1 METLPQI
8 PGVTVRRR
16 LAIGGMG
23 ELFLVD
29 RVGDDGVAE
38 VAVLKRLLPGAD
50 ATHQALF
57 AREGDVLAQLASPHI
72 VRLLD
77 RGPGW
82 LLLEHVDGCDL
93 ATLLAQRA
101 RRGRPLPLPA
111 AWALLGGLCEA
122 LADLH
127 EAAAADGTPLGLV
140 HRDVNPANVL
150 LTRDG
155 AVKLIDLGVVRT
167 ALTDAA
173 TVAGV
178 KGTLAYM
185 APEQLHGRAAGPA
198 ADLYAA
204 GLVAYEVLTGVPAR
218 PQGAAVGLAELLAAR
233 ERLPA
238 PPSRLRGK

>member
-1 METLPQI
+1 M
-8 PGVTVRRR
+8 RRR

-29 RVGDDGVAE
+29 RTTGDGVTST
-38 VAVLKRLLPGAD
+38 AVLKRLLPGAD
-50 ATHQALF
+50 PAHQALF
-57 AREGDVLAQLASPHI
+57 LREGDALAQLASPRI

-82 LLLEHVDGCDL
+82 LLLEHVDGVDL

-111 AWALLGGLCEA
+111 AMAALTGLAAA

-127 EAAAADGTPLGLV
+127 EAAGPDGAPLGLV

-150 LTRDG
+150 LTMGG

-185 APEQLHGRAAGPA
+185 APEQLHG
-198 ADLYAA
+198 
-204 GLVAYEVLTGVPAR
+204 
-218 PQGAAVGLAELLAAR
+218 
-233 ERLPA
+233 
-238 PPSRLRGK
+238 